1 MSEVIVVD
9 MSERFMK
16 SLRAASV
23 KGIMAGARYL
33 QKQVRAKISTPYPPA
48 SRPGK
53 APHLRTGNLR
63 RGIVLNRKRRG
74 VYEGGEVIVGWS
86 ERAKYGA
93 YHEAGITYSRVGFQR
108 RPHIEPTF
116 RRHAGRIA
124 KIMLAETKRKHKV

>member
-1 MSEVIVVD
+1 MSEVIVID
-9 MSERFMK
+9 TSERFMK
-16 SLRAASV
+16 SLRQASL
-23 KGIMAGARYL
+23 KGIMAGAKYL
-33 QKQVRAKISTPYPPA
+33 QTQVRAKLSIEYPPA

-74 VYEGGEVIVGWS
+74 AYEGGEVIVGWS

-93 YHEAGITYSRVGFQR
+93 MHEAGINYSRVGFQR

-124 KIMLAETKRKHKV
+124 KIMLAETKRRHKL